1 MMQRKALSALWVGG
15 ILELKAS
22 PTTSREEA
30 VMRRPKHQVT
40 SGEDLFVGIDL
51 HKHRWHVTIR
61 TIDVELFS
69 ASIPGTWEALQ
80 RVLARYA
87 EHRLQAVYEAGY
99 FGFRLHDR
107 LVAHGISCLVTPPSL
122 VPQEYGNR
130 VKTDRRD
137 SSKLAHLLAKGMLK
151 RVWVPSE
158 EELYHRQ
165 VIRRRRQ
172 LVRDRVRT
180 QSRIKAELRFYGILL
195 EEPRGPWTQIY
206 FETLRRLRFGNHW
219 MQESFN
225 RLLEQ
230 YEFLSAQIEKQTQLL
245 RELSKTAR
253 YRERVEILQ
262 SIPGIGIISAMEL
275 LLELQDVSRFRR
287 AEQLAAYVGLTPSQ
301 YSSADKVRMGRIT
314 GIGKNTLRSLLVEA
328 SWTLIR
334 KDPAMQEKYDRIKI
348 RSGGKRA
355 IVAIARTLLLR
366 MRRMLLDKQVYAL
379 PLAA

>member
-1 MMQRKALSALWVGG
+1 
-15 ILELKAS
+15 
-22 PTTSREEA
+22 
-30 VMRRPKHQVT
+30 
-40 SGEDLFVGIDL
+40 
-51 HKHRWHVTIR
+51 
-61 TIDVELFS
+61 
-69 ASIPGTWEALQ
+69 
-80 RVLARYA
+80 
-87 EHRLQAVYEAGY
+87 
-99 FGFRLHDR
+99 
-107 LVAHGISCLVTPPSL
+107 
-122 VPQEYGNR
+122 
-130 VKTDRRD
+130 
-137 SSKLAHLLAKGMLK
+137 MLK

-172 LVRDRVRT
+172 LVRDRLRT

-230 YEFLSAQIEKQTQLL
+230 YEFLSAQIDKQTKLL
-245 RELSKTAR
+245 RELSETAR
-253 YRERVEILQ
+253 NRERVEILQ

-314 GIGKNTLRSLLVEA
+314 GIGKNALRFLLVEA

-334 KDPAMQEKYDRIKI
+334 KDQAMREKYERIKI

-366 MRRMLLDKQVYAL
+366 MRRMLLDKQAYVL
-379 PLAA
+379 QLAA

>member
-1 MMQRKALSALWVGG
+1 
-15 ILELKAS
+15 
-22 PTTSREEA
+22 
-30 VMRRPKHQVT
+30 MRRPKHQMT
-40 SGEDLFVGIDL
+40 NGEDLFVGIDL
-51 HKHRWHVTIR
+51 HKQRWHVTIR
-61 TIDVELFS
+61 TRDVELFS
-69 ASIPGTWEALQ
+69 ASITGTWESLQ
-80 RVLARYA
+80 RVLARYPG
-87 EHRLQAVYEAGY
+87 HSLQAVYEAGY

-107 LVAHGISCLVTPPSL
+107 LSAHGIPCIVTPPSL

-137 SSKLAHLLAKGMLK
+137 SRKLAHLLAKGLLK

-180 QSRIKAELRFYGILL
+180 QSRIKAELRFYGVHL
-195 EEPRGPWTQIY
+195 EEPRGRWTQVY
-206 FETLRRLRFGNHW
+206 FESLRSFRFESRW

-225 RLLEQ
+225 RLIEL
-230 YEFLSAQIEKQTQLL
+230 YEFLSAQIDKQTQLL
-245 RELSKTAR
+245 RELSETPM
-253 YRERVEILQ
+253 YRERVEILL
-262 SIPGIGIISAMEL
+262 SIPGIGLISAMEL

-334 KDPAMQEKYDRIKI
+334 KDQVMREKYERIKV

-366 MRRMLLDKQVYAL
+366 MRRMLLDEQAYAL
-379 PLAA
+379 PQAA

>member
-1 MMQRKALSALWVGG
+1 
-15 ILELKAS
+15 
-22 PTTSREEA
+22 
-30 VMRRPKHQVT
+30 MRRPKDKVT
-40 SGEDLFVGIDL
+40 GGEDLFVGIDL

-61 TIDVELFS
+61 TFDVEVFS
-69 ASIPGTWEALQ
+69 ASIPGTWESLH
-80 RVLARYA
+80 RVLARYPG
-87 EHRLQAVYEAGY
+87 HSLQAVYEAGY

-107 LVAHGISCLVTPPSL
+107 LVDHGIPCLVTPPSL
-122 VPQEYGNR
+122 VPKEYGNR

-137 SSKLAHLLAKGMLK
+137 SSKLAHLLAKGLLK

-180 QSRIKAELRFYGILL
+180 QSRIKAELRFYGIQLK
-195 EEPRGPWTQIY
+195 EPRGKWTQIY
-206 FETLRRLRFGNHW
+206 FETLRRIRFGNRW

-230 YEFLSAQIEKQTQLL
+230 YEFLSAQIDKQTQLL
-245 RELSKTAR
+245 RELSETTL
-253 YRERVEILQ
+253 YRERMEILQ

-275 LLELQDVSRFRR
+275 LLELQDVSRCRR

-314 GIGKNTLRSLLVEA
+314 GIGKNTLRAILVEA
-328 SWTLIR
+328 SWKLIT
-334 KDPAMQEKYDRIKI
+334 KDQVMREKYERIKI

-366 MRRMLLDKQVYAL
+366 MRRMLLAKQAYAL
-379 PLAA
+379 DLAA

>member
-1 MMQRKALSALWVGG
+1 
-15 ILELKAS
+15 
-22 PTTSREEA
+22 
-30 VMRRPKHQVT
+30 MRRPKHQVT
-40 SGEDLFVGIDL
+40 SGEDLFVGIDQ
-51 HKHRWHVTIR
+51 HKIRWHVTVR
-61 TIDVELFS
+61 TVDLELFS
-69 ASIPGTWEALQ
+69 ASIPGNWESLQ
-80 RVLARYA
+80 RILARYA
-87 EHRLQAVYEAGY
+87 GHQLQAVYEAGY

-107 LVAHGISCLVTPPSL
+107 LVEHGIPCIVTPPSL

-137 SSKLAHLLAKGMLK
+137 SSKLAHLLAKRMLK

-180 QSRIKAELRFYGILL
+180 QSRIKAELSFFGLRL
-195 EEPRGPWTQIY
+195 EEPRGKWTQIY
-206 FETLRRLRFGNHW
+206 FETLKRIEFGNRW

-230 YEFLSAQIEKQTQLL
+230 YEFLSGQIDKQTQLL
-245 RELSKTAR
+245 RELSETSL
-253 YRERVEILQ
+253 YQERVKILQ
-262 SIPGIGIISAMEL
+262 SIPGVGLISAMEL

-314 GIGKNTLRSLLVEA
+314 GIGKNTLRAILVEA
-328 SWTLIR
+328 SWKLIT
-334 KDPAMQEKYDRIKI
+334 KDQAMREKYERIKI

-366 MRRMLLDKQVYAL
+366 MRRMLLDGRAYAL

>member
-1 MMQRKALSALWVGG
+1 
-15 ILELKAS
+15 
-22 PTTSREEA
+22 
-30 VMRRPKHQVT
+30 MRRPKHQVT

-51 HKHRWHVTIR
+51 HKQRWHVTIR
-61 TIDVELFS
+61 TFDVELFS
-69 ASIPGTWEALQ
+69 ASIPGTWESLQ
-80 RVLARYA
+80 RILVRYPG
-87 EHRLQAVYEAGY
+87 HSLQAVYEAGY

-107 LVAHGISCLVTPPSL
+107 LVDHGIPCLVTPPSL

-158 EELYHRQ
+158 EERYHRQ
-165 VIRRRRQ
+165 VVRRRRQ

-180 QSRIKAELRFYGILL
+180 QSRIKAELRFYGIHL
-195 EEPRGPWTQIY
+195 EEPRGRWTQVY
-206 FETLRRLRFGNHW
+206 LEGLRSINFGNRW

-230 YEFLSAQIEKQTQLL
+230 YEFLSAQIAKQTQLL
-245 RELSKTAR
+245 RELSETVL
-253 YRERVEILQ
+253 YRKRVEILQ
-262 SIPGIGIISAMEL
+262 SIPGIGMISAMEL

-314 GIGKNTLRSLLVEA
+314 GIGKNTLRAILVEA
-328 SWTLIR
+328 SWQLIT
-334 KDPAMQEKYDRIKI
+334 KDQVMREKYDRIKI

-366 MRRMLLDKQVYAL
+366 MRRMLLDERAYTLQ
-379 PLAA
+379 LAA

>member
-1 MMQRKALSALWVGG
+1 MGRQKEKMVDKE
-15 ILELKAS
+15 EL
-22 PTTSREEA
+22 
-30 VMRRPKHQVT
+30 
-40 SGEDLFVGIDL
+40 FIGIDL
-51 HKHRWHVTIR
+51 HKQRWHVTIR
-61 TIDVELFS
+61 TFDVEIFS

-80 RVLARYA
+80 RVLARY
-87 EHRLQAVYEAGY
+87 HGHPRQAVYEAGY

-107 LVAHGISCLVTPPSL
+107 LVEHGIPCMVTPPSL
-122 VPQEYGNR
+122 VPKEYGNR

-137 SSKLAHLLAKGMLK
+137 SRKLAHLLAKGLLK

-180 QSRIKAELRFYGILL
+180 QSRIKAELRFYGIHL
-195 EEPRGPWTQIY
+195 EEPRGGWTQMY
-206 FETLRRLRFGNHW
+206 LGSLRTINFGNRW

-230 YEFLSAQIEKQTQLL
+230 YEFLTAQIDKQTKLL
-245 RELSKTAR
+245 RELSETEM
-253 YRERVEILQ
+253 YRDRMEILQ
-262 SIPGIGIISAMEL
+262 SIPGIGVISAMEL

-334 KDPAMQEKYDRIKI
+334 KDQAMREKYDRIKI
-348 RSGGKRA
+348 HSGGKRA

-366 MRRMLLDKQVYAL
+366 MRRMLLDGRAYAL

>member
-1 MMQRKALSALWVGG
+1 
-15 ILELKAS
+15 
-22 PTTSREEA
+22 
-30 VMRRPKHQVT
+30 MRRSKHQMT
-40 SGEDLFVGIDL
+40 SGEDLFIGIDL

-61 TIDVELFS
+61 TFDVEVFS

-80 RVLARYA
+80 RVLARY
-87 EHRLQAVYEAGY
+87 HGHPRQAVYEAGY

-107 LVAHGISCLVTPPSL
+107 LVDHGIPCIVTPPSL

-137 SSKLAHLLAKGMLK
+137 SRKLAHLLAKGLLK

-180 QSRIKAELRFYGILL
+180 QSRIKAELRFYGIHL
-195 EEPRGPWTQIY
+195 EEPPGRWTHMY
-206 FETLRRLRFGNHW
+206 FESLRSFRFENRW

-225 RLLEQ
+225 CLLDL
-230 YEFLSAQIEKQTQLL
+230 YEFLTVQIDKQTKLL
-245 RELSKTAR
+245 QELSETPM
-253 YRERVEILQ
+253 YRERVKILL
-262 SIPGIGIISAMEL
+262 SIPGIGLISAMEL

-334 KDPAMQEKYDRIKI
+334 KDQAMREKYDRIKI

-366 MRRMLLDKQVYAL
+366 MRRMLLDNQVYAL
-379 PLAA
+379 DLAA

>member
-1 MMQRKALSALWVGG
+1 
-15 ILELKAS
+15 
-22 PTTSREEA
+22 
-30 VMRRPKHQVT
+30 MRRPKHQLT

-51 HKHRWHVTIR
+51 HKNRWHVTIR
-61 TIDVELFS
+61 TVDLELFS
-69 ASIPGTWEALQ
+69 ASIPGTWESLQ
-80 RVLARYA
+80 RILARYA
-87 EHRLQAVYEAGY
+87 GHQLKAVYEAGY

-107 LVAHGISCLVTPPSL
+107 LVAHGIPCLVTPPSL

-151 RVWVPSE
+151 QVWVPSE

-180 QSRIKAELRFYGILL
+180 QSRIKAELRFYGIHL
-195 EEPRGPWTQIY
+195 EEPRGRWTQIY
-206 FETLRRLRFGNHW
+206 FEALRSFRFENRW

-230 YEFLSAQIEKQTQLL
+230 YEFLSAQIDKQTQLL
-245 RELSKTAR
+245 KELSETAL
-253 YRERVEILQ
+253 YRERVEILE

-334 KDPAMQEKYDRIKI
+334 KDQAMREKYDRIKI

-366 MRRMLLDKQVYAL
+366 MRRMLLDKQAYAL

>member
-1 MMQRKALSALWVGG
+1 
-15 ILELKAS
+15 
-22 PTTSREEA
+22 
-30 VMRRPKHQVT
+30 MRHPKHQVT
-40 SGEDLFVGIDL
+40 SEEDLFVGIDL
-51 HKHRWHVTIR
+51 HKERWHVTIR
-61 TIDVELFS
+61 TMDLELFS
-69 ASIPGTWEALQ
+69 ASIPGTWEALH

-87 EHRLQAVYEAGY
+87 GHRLAAVYEAGY

-107 LVAHGISCLVTPPSL
+107 LVDHGIPCLVTPPSL
-122 VPQEYGNR
+122 VPQEYCNR

-137 SSKLAHLLAKGMLK
+137 SRKLAHLLAKGMLK

-158 EELYHRQ
+158 EERYHRQ
-165 VIRRRRQ
+165 VVRRRRQ

-180 QSRIKAELRFYGILL
+180 QSRIKAELRFYGIHLA
-195 EEPRGPWTQIY
+195 EPRGRWTQMY
-206 FETLRRLRFGNHW
+206 FESLCSINFGNRW

-230 YEFLSAQIEKQTQLL
+230 YEFLTAQIDKQTKLL
-245 RELSKTAR
+245 RELSETAL
-253 YRERVEILQ
+253 YQKRVEILQ
-262 SIPGIGIISAMEL
+262 SIPGIGVISAMEL

-314 GIGKNTLRSLLVEA
+314 GIGKNTLRAILVEA
-328 SWTLIR
+328 SWQLIT
-334 KDPAMQEKYDRIKI
+334 KDQGMREKYDRIKI

-366 MRRMLLDKQVYAL
+366 MRRMLLDERIYTFQ
-379 PLAA
+379 LAA

>member
-1 MMQRKALSALWVGG
+1 
-15 ILELKAS
+15 
-22 PTTSREEA
+22 
-30 VMRRPKHQVT
+30 MRRPKHQVT
-40 SGEDLFVGIDL
+40 GGEDLFVGIDL
-51 HKHRWHVTIR
+51 HKIRWHVTIR
-61 TIDVELFS
+61 TFDVELFS

-87 EHRLQAVYEAGY
+87 GHQMQAVYEAGY

-107 LVAHGISCLVTPPSL
+107 LVDHGIPCLVTPPSL

-180 QSRIKAELRFYGILL
+180 QSRIKAELRFYGIHL
-195 EEPRGPWTQIY
+195 EEPRGRWTQIY
-206 FETLRRLRFGNHW
+206 FENLRRINFGNRW

-230 YEFLSAQIEKQTQLL
+230 YEFLSAQIDKQTQLL
-245 RELSKTAR
+245 RELSETAL
-253 YRERVEILQ
+253 YQERVEILQ

-328 SWTLIR
+328 SWTLIS
-334 KDPAMQEKYDRIKI
+334 KDQAMREKYDRIKI

-366 MRRMLLDKQVYAL
+366 MRRMLLDKKAYAL
-379 PLAA
+379 QLAA

>member
-1 MMQRKALSALWVGG
+1 MRGLKDHVPGG
-15 ILELKAS
+15 
-22 PTTSREEA
+22 EE
-30 VMRRPKHQVT
+30 
-40 SGEDLFVGIDL
+40 LFVGIDL

-61 TIDVELFS
+61 TFDVELFS
-69 ASIPGTWEALQ
+69 ASIPGTWETLY

-87 EHRLQAVYEAGY
+87 GHRLAAVYEAGY

-107 LVAHGISCLVTPPSL
+107 LVDHGIPCIVTPPSL

-137 SSKLAHLLAKGMLK
+137 SRKLAHLLAKGLLK

-180 QSRIKAELRFYGILL
+180 QNRIKAELRFYGIHL
-195 EEPRGPWTQIY
+195 EEPRGRWTQIY
-206 FETLRRLRFGNHW
+206 FETLRRIRFGNRW
-219 MQESFN
+219 MQASFN

-230 YEFLSAQIEKQTQLL
+230 YEFLSAQIDKQTQLL
-245 RELSKTAR
+245 RELSETAL

-262 SIPGIGIISAMEL
+262 SIPGIGIISAM
-275 LLELQDVSRFRR
+275 ELQDVSRFRR

-301 YSSADKVRMGRIT
+301 YSSADKVRMGHIT
-314 GIGKNTLRSLLVEA
+314 GIGKNTLRAILVEA
-328 SWTLIR
+328 SWKLIT
-334 KDPAMQEKYDRIKI
+334 KDQIMREKYERIKI

-366 MRRMLLDKQVYAL
+366 RRRMLLDKQVCAL
-379 PLAA
+379 DLAA